1 MLPHVVGSWN
11 DLVQKWWE
19 SYAVAGT
26 FTRAQSNWTPSLECQ
41 ITKTLFHITLLSAF
55 IHHPLFDRTYAVKQT
70 IKKQAHGFPFWWVR
84 RANILL
90 TEDCYCGFLYST
102 TVFSRTL
109 RWMKE
114 GQRDVGWRVTTR
126 VQPSTN
132 FNIQPSP
139 SFPAI
144 SSPIEWEK
152 ERGYNRW
159 EAAQKYLTCSRMRAT
174 VCVCVSRGGRGRRQH
189 PGRTF
194 GTLFPAALATLLLRL
209 HKSLPAGSV
218 LPSLRGFPL
227 FPKAMPN

>member
-1 MLPHVVGSWN
+1 MGHTEKTKQNKKPGHKSRCFHTGCEGSRN
-11 DLVQKWWE
+11 DLIHKWCE
-19 SYAVAGT
+19 SYAVACT

-41 ITKTLFHITLLSAF
+41 ITKTLFHMTFLSAF
-55 IHHPLFDRTYAVKQT
+55 IHHPLFDSTYAAKQT
-70 IKKQAHGFPFWWVR
+70 IKNQAHGFPFWWVR

-90 TEDCYCGFLYST
+90 ADVCYCGFLYST
-102 TVFSRTL
+102 AIFSRTL

-144 SSPIEWEK
+144 NSPIEWEK
-152 ERGYNRW
+152 EREYNRW

-174 VCVCVSRGGRGRRQH
+174 VCVCVCVQRGSGEK
-189 PGRTF
+189 
-194 GTLFPAALATLLLRL
+194 AASWQDIWDTVP
-209 HKSLPAGSV
+209 SSV
-218 LPSLRGFPL
+218 S
-227 FPKAMPN
+227 